1 MDAEPGVSRSGSK
14 RRQSIG
20 KYSLP
25 ATIAEE
31 RPTRKA
37 RAASKHEQEP
47 PSILSGGQDGR
58 PTVRGI
64 ATNVPVYLTFAA
76 ERSES
81 EPGKQEIVCLRRT
94 VEGSSVPQ
102 MCPRRWCGTH
112 AFNTPESV
120 RFRTREKMEAKPKCF
135 PRTREDRAP
144 EAACRR
150 GAERVNFS

>member
-1 MDAEPGVSRSGSK
+1 MMRW
-14 RRQSIG
+14 
-20 KYSLP
+20 L
-25 ATIAEE
+25 
-31 RPTRKA
+31 
-37 RAASKHEQEP
+37 RAKISH
-47 PSILSGGQDGR
+47 
-58 PTVRGI
+58 
-64 ATNVPVYLTFAA
+64 NVPVYQTFAA

-81 EPGKQEIVCLRRT
+81 EPGLQEIVCLRRT

-102 MCPRRWCGTH
+102 MCPKRWCGTH

-120 RFRTREKMEAKPKCF
+120 RFRTREKMKAKPECF

>member
-1 MDAEPGVSRSGSK
+1 MARGTDAEPGVSRSGLM
-14 RRQSIG
+14 RHRIIG

-31 RPTRKA
+31 CPTRKA

-47 PSILSGGQDGR
+47 PSIFPAARRAAPQF
-58 PTVRGI
+58 RGI

-81 EPGKQEIVCLRRT
+81 EPGQQEIVCLRRT

-102 MCPRRWCGTH
+102 MCPKRWCGTH
-112 AFNTPESV
+112 AFNLSLIHI
-120 RFRTREKMEAKPKCF
+120 
-135 PRTREDRAP
+135 
-144 EAACRR
+144 
-150 GAERVNFS
+150 